1 MEQKDKL
8 IPLIKKQ
15 ITIEKEDVKRITELE
30 KKVRNAAAKLLLL
43 EMRLDSEKHAGILT
57 GILETLKGVPPSK
70 TLWEYELEGYIDPII
85 VKKSLEEHVKM
96 EADVLAH
103 VEEEMR
109 HTKDEGLKL
118 LLRHIAE
125 DEKKHHKILEE
136 IVNNLYKI
144 T

>member
-15 ITIEKEDVKRITELE
+15 ITIEKEHVKRITELE

-70 TLWEYELEGYIDPII
+70 TYGNMNL
-85 VKKSLEEHVKM
+85 
-96 EADVLAH
+96 
-103 VEEEMR
+103 
-109 HTKDEGLKL
+109 KDTLTPL
-118 LLRHIAE
+118 S
-125 DEKKHHKILEE
+125 
-136 IVNNLYKI
+136 
-144 T
+144 

>member
-1 MEQKDKL
+1 MGQKDKL

-15 ITIEKEDVKRITELE
+15 ITIEREHVKRITELE

-85 VKKSLEEHVKM
+85 VKKSPEEHVKM

-103 VEEEMR
+103 VEEEMK
-109 HTKDEGLKL
+109 HTKDE
-118 LLRHIAE
+118 A
-125 DEKKHHKILEE
+125 
-136 IVNNLYKI
+136 
-144 T
+144 

>member
-15 ITIEKEDVKRITELE
+15 ITIEKEHVKRITELE

-70 TLWEYELEGYIDPII
+70 TLWEL
-85 VKKSLEEHVKM
+85 
-96 EADVLAH
+96 
-103 VEEEMR
+103 
-109 HTKDEGLKL
+109 
-118 LLRHIAE
+118 
-125 DEKKHHKILEE
+125 
-136 IVNNLYKI
+136 
-144 T
+144 

>member
-15 ITIEKEDVKRITELE
+15 ITIEKEHVKRITELE

-70 TLWEYELEGYIDPII
+70 TLWDMNL
-85 VKKSLEEHVKM
+85 
-96 EADVLAH
+96 
-103 VEEEMR
+103 
-109 HTKDEGLKL
+109 KD
-118 LLRHIAE
+118 
-125 DEKKHHKILEE
+125 ILTP
-136 IVNNLYKI
+136 LS
-144 T
+144 

>member
-8 IPLIKKQ
+8 VPLIKKQ
-15 ITIEKEDVKRITELE
+15 IIIENEHVRKIAELE
-30 KKVRNAAAKLLLL
+30 KRVGNAAAKLLLL

-85 VKKSLEEHVKM
+85 VKRSLEEHVKM

-103 VEEEMR
+103 VQEEMK

-118 LLRHIAE
+118 LLGHIAE

-136 IVNNLYKI
+136 IVRNLYKI